1 MNSRGDLQQYAEDDD
16 EKGKNSFK
24 FRSYL
29 AELSWET
36 GREIQNSD
44 QTGQERLLR
53 VEIRQNFQCSG
64 ASTAPAGG
72 TWGAH
77 KSLPP
82 EQI

>member
-1 MNSRGDLQQYAEDDD
+1 MIQRMNSRGDLQKYAEDDD
-16 EKGKNSFK
+16 EKGKNSLK
-24 FRSYL
+24 FCLS
-29 AELSWET
+29 ALSWET

-44 QTGQERLLR
+44 QTSQERLLR

-64 ASTAPAGG
+64 ASTA
-72 TWGAH
+72 TWGVH